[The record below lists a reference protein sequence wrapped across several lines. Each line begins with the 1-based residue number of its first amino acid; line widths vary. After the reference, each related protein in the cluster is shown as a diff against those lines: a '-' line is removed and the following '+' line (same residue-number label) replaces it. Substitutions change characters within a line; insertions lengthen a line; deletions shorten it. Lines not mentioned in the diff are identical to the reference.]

1 MKNLV
6 NQTRWTLGGV
16 VFKIVFC
23 SNAPWSW
30 VGRER
35 ESCLAGLPFLSP
47 AHPIPFSICMRRAQ
61 QPSKF
66 PRWLQ
71 ERRSTRRSRDLERRR
86 REDRRRASRNLAC
99 PKNWNVI
106 QSHDGL
112 PTTTSTSNKT
122 KEGEAWGRR
131 SGEEIRKMKLGGETI
146 EIRKW
151 S

>member
-6 NQTRWTLGGV
+6 DQTRWTLGGI

-71 ERRSTRRSRDLERRR
+71 KRRSTRRSRDLERRGGGA
-86 REDRRRASRNLAC
+86 EERRRASRNLAC

-106 QSHDGL
+106 QSHDG
-112 PTTTSTSNKT
+112 PATTPRQIRQKR
-122 KEGEAWGRR
+122 GRPGGGGLGRR
-131 SGEEIRKMKLGGETI
+131 
-146 EIRKW
+146 
-151 S
+151 